1 MFRKKKNGLTFNYNG
16 MSGGHLFEAS
26 LILKLM
32 IERKYKIQNVIIE
45 TDLNLSNEKE
55 QTALQV
61 LPLFECNRNILVGK
75 DFFKVVLYSTG
86 TLFSMLKLVFEK
98 CFQFYT

>member
-1 MFRKKKNGLTFNYNG
+1 
-16 MSGGHLFEAS
+16 
-26 LILKLM
+26 M

-55 QTALQV
+55 QTAFQV
-61 LPLFECNRNILVGK
+61 LPFSNVIENILVGK
-75 DFFKVVLYSTG
+75 GFFKVVLYSTG

>member
-1 MFRKKKNGLTFNYNG
+1 

-45 TDLNLSNEKE
+45 TDLNLSNEKKSR
-55 QTALQV
+55 
-61 LPLFECNRNILVGK
+61 CI
-75 DFFKVVLYSTG
+75 
-86 TLFSMLKLVFEK
+86 
-98 CFQFYT
+98 

>member
-1 MFRKKKNGLTFNYNG
+1 

-55 QTALQV
+55 QTGIASKFYLT
-61 LPLFECNRNILVGK
+61 FITRSNREHFSQEK
-75 DFFKVVLYSTG
+75 DFSKLFYIPFTG
-86 TLFSMLKLVFEK
+86 TLFSMLKLVSRNV
-98 CFQFYT
+98 FQFYT

>member
-1 MFRKKKNGLTFNYNG
+1 

-55 QTALQV
+55 QT
-61 LPLFECNRNILVGK
+61 E
-75 DFFKVVLYSTG
+75 D
-86 TLFSMLKLVFEK
+86 
-98 CFQFYT
+98 CF

>member
-1 MFRKKKNGLTFNYNG
+1 

-45 TDLNLSNEKE
+45 TDLNLSNEKTE
-55 QTALQV
+55 GIASV
-61 LPLFECNRNILVGK
+61 LPYIH
-75 DFFKVVLYSTG
+75 S
-86 TLFSMLKLVFEK
+86 SKLIETF
-98 CFQFYT
+98 